1 MYNVQDL
8 TTLPD
13 RKLFNFTQ
21 TYCLAKS
28 ATDTIKYIVSFSSGF
43 WQKIIGSKFFDAKIY
58 LVDRSNSQMT
68 HRPYPPSLLLEA
80 PLFVLRFADRL
91 LDILQTSYM
100 SYYILYDRAA
110 FPAISPIFLLKKTTL
125 FPLIK
130 EWLRTNKYTQ

>member
-13 RKLFNFTQ
+13 RKLFFENTI
-21 TYCLAKS
+21 CLAKS
-28 ATDTIKYIVSFSSGF
+28 ATDIVSFPSEI
-43 WQKIIGSKFFDAKIY
+43 WQEIIGSKFFDAKIY

-110 FPAISPIFLLKKTTL
+110 FPAISPVFLLKKTTL